1 MYSEEFQERIS
12 DLKADKTSGSEE
24 IVRKAI
30 QLIKNEIQKDPIRY
44 GKIMDL
50 SEMLREVIVI
60 KKEMSALR
68 NVLIY
73 FIDFFQHGI
82 AVEDLADRVIQKM
95 DDQRNHLI
103 ENLIPIISKCK
114 NIVTMSRS
122 STIFSALRKLS
133 EDQDRENLPELTI
146 FESRP
151 ALEGKKLALEV
162 VNLGYKVNYLVDA
175 AAGRAIQALNPDL
188 VLIGADTIFPNGNV
202 VNKIGCH
209 ALAIFAFQCKI
220 PFYIASTTLK
230 LLLKAIPFTIKSYP
244 SNDVWAKDRPKE
256 VKVYNPYFEIIPA
269 NLIAGFITEH
279 GFSTN
284 IPDIKLVLEKEYI
297 REMYE

>member
-1 MYSEEFQERIS
+1 MYSEEFQEQINI
-12 DLKADKTSGSEE
+12 LKADKTSGSEE

-30 QLIKNEIQKDPIRY
+30 LAIKNEIKKNPDKY

-50 SEMLREVIVI
+50 SEMLREVINI

-73 FIDFFQHGI
+73 FIEFFQYGV
-82 AVEDLADRVIQKM
+82 AVEDLADRVIEKM
-95 DDQRNHLI
+95 NEQREHIN
-103 ENLIPIISKCK
+103 EKLIPIISNCK
-114 NIVTMSRS
+114 NIMTISRS
-122 STIFSALRKLS
+122 STIFNSLKKLC
-133 EDQDRENLPELTI
+133 EIKKPDELPELTI

-175 AAGRAIQALNPDL
+175 AMGRAIQALHPDL

-209 ALAIFAFQCKI
+209 ALAIFAFQNKV
-220 PFYIASTTLK
+220 PFYVVSTTLK
-230 LLLKAIPFTIKSYP
+230 LLLKAIPFTIQSYP
-244 SNDVWAKDRPKE
+244 SNEVWAKDKPDE

-269 NLIAGFITEH
+269 NLITGYITEH

-284 IPDIKLVLEKEYI
+284 IPDVKLVLEKEYI
-297 REMYE
+297 REMYD

>member
-1 MYSEEFQERIS
+1 MYSEEFQDQIAN
-12 DLKADKTSGSEE
+12 LKADKTSGSEE

-30 QLIKNEIQKDPIRY
+30 QLIRTEIQKDPARY
-44 GKIMDL
+44 GNMIDL
-50 SEMLREVIVI
+50 SEMLRKVIEI

-73 FIDFFQHGI
+73 FMDFFQHGVV
-82 AVEDLADRVIQKM
+82 VEDLADRVIEKM
-95 DDQRNHLI
+95 DEQRTQLI
-103 ENLIPIISKCK
+103 DKLIPIISQCK

-122 STIFSALRKLS
+122 STIFSTLKKLS
-133 EDQDRENLPELTI
+133 ETQDTDKLPELTI

-175 AAGRAIQALNPDL
+175 AVGRAIKALNPDL

-209 ALAIFAFQCKI
+209 ALAIFAFQSKI
-220 PFYIASTTLK
+220 PFYVASTTLK
-230 LLLKAIPFTIKSYP
+230 LLLKAIPFTIQSYP
-244 SNDVWAKDRPKE
+244 STEVWAKDRPKE

-269 NLIAGFITEH
+269 DLISGFSTEY

-284 IPDIKLVLEKEYI
+284 IPDVRLVLEKEYI

>member
-1 MYSEEFQERIS
+1 VYSEEFQEQIAR
-12 DLKADKTSGSEE
+12 LKTDKISGSEE
-24 IVRKAI
+24 IVRRAVL
-30 QLIKNEIQKDPIRY
+30 LIKNEIHLNPARF
-44 GKIMDL
+44 GKMIDL
-50 SEMLREVIVI
+50 SEMLRKVIDI

-73 FIDFFQHGI
+73 FMDFFQHGV
-82 AVEDLADRVIQKM
+82 AVEDLADRVIEKM
-95 DDQRNHLI
+95 DEQRNHLI
-103 ENLIPIISKCK
+103 DKLIPIISQCK

-122 STIFSALRKLS
+122 STIFCALKKLS
-133 EDQDRENLPELTI
+133 ETQDSDKLPELTI

-175 AAGRAIQALNPDL
+175 AVGRAIKALNPDL

-209 ALAIFAFQCKI
+209 ALAIFAFQDKV
-220 PFYIASTTLK
+220 PFYVTSTTLK
-230 LLLKAIPFTIKSYP
+230 LLLKSIPFTIQSYP
-244 SNDVWAKDRPKE
+244 SIEVWAKDKPKE

-269 NLIAGFITEH
+269 NLITGFITEY

-284 IPDIKLVLEKEYI
+284 IPDVRLVLEKEYI